1 MINAVGREIPDE
13 ILQKMKKPAFTG
25 AYSPKKDVIIRTT
38 AKSRCAAIEK
48 GKTAESKLLVSIED
62 VIEKTGIKD
71 GMTISFHHQKGL
83 RIYILRHRDCFNVM
97 SHW

>member
-48 GKTAESKLLVSIED
+48 GKTAVVDGSKCIGCGACKVACHFGAINIFA
-62 VIEKTGIKD
+62 VKQQKTI
-71 GMTISFHHQKGL
+71 
-83 RIYILRHRDCFNVM
+83 
-97 SHW
+97 